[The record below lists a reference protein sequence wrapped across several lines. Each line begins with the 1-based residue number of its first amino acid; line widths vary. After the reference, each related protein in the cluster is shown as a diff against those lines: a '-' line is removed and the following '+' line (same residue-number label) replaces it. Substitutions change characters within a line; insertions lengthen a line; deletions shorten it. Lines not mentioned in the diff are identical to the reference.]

1 MQHNQISP
9 PLLCLWIFKAEM
21 AVLIDSNIGMSSKSA
36 SQCKELLSELT
47 NCICSLIFPTS
58 PPIPAQVSFSSSS
71 EVWEWR
77 NCPRRD
83 PPEEHWEEL
92 QLRPGVSQRWR
103 FFTLHWFDSPK
114 APHWEPKGKLR
125 QVRHPGEKIARTPG
139 WKWLKP
145 SGLNWENYILK
156 IQELFFVIQPPPRQ
170 ERGSDT
176 WQEIIASNFQSN

>member
-1 MQHNQISP
+1 
-9 PLLCLWIFKAEM
+9 M

-58 PPIPAQVSFSSSS
+58 PPIRAQVSFSSSS

-92 QLRPGVSQRWR
+92 QLRPGLSQRWR

-176 WQEIIASNFQSN
+176 WRWFNCFKLSIKLKID